1 LAAMVRWPSVPA
13 AAITEVWNEDWFWS
27 TSEIAMVPEAVR
39 LPAVETLTSSVTS
52 WTVGVPITAASLAP
66 WMVKVTCLVVP
77 SSAVSHTLARATQHE
92 LSEDPSDF
100 IATHLLRLSKQFS
113 ASTQLFAAAYLLIH
127 GVVKIGLV
135 WALYRKK
142 LWAYPAA
149 IAIFAAFAVYQM
161 YRYFVSASLAMIAL
175 TVLDAGIIVLTWI
188 EYGRLKREESL
199 RST

>member
-1 LAAMVRWPSVPA
+1 MAR
-13 AAITEVWNEDWFWS
+13 
-27 TSEIAMVPEAVR
+27 
-39 LPAVETLTSSVTS
+39 VTS
-52 WTVGVPITAASLAP
+52 PAHVAFEIGIFLKALNGAAEIVLGVL
-66 WMVKVTCLVVP
+66 LYLVP